1 MKILKNYSKK
11 QKKLRRK
18 LLRSILLLLIFFGS
32 NTYAWFIFF
41 NKFDGSVDANIIAWD
56 VSFYDE
62 ETDMDNISIEIENLQ
77 PGMPEYTKTVYINN
91 SSDVKANLTYSIQ
104 SLKLFGV
111 EYDSEEYDLT
121 KIVASYFPFE
131 MDFQM
136 SKDVLLSGG
145 DSAEFTLG
153 VKWNFESENKYY
165 KLNELYEYSDSVL
178 YYNINEELDE
188 SVNKDNFLDKV
199 QKGLYIES
207 DDGDSYWGKKAYRF
221 KQLNPDE
228 SCLSMMLKL
237 TVEQIKSED

>member
-1 MKILKNYSKK
+1 MKILKVYSKN

-18 LLRSILLLLIFFGS
+18 LLRSIFLLLVFFGS

-41 NKFDGSVDANIIAWD
+41 NKFDGSVDANVISWD

-77 PGMPEYTKTVYINN
+77 PGMLEYTKTVYINN

-111 EYDSEEYDLT
+111 EYDIEEYDLT
-121 KIVASYFPFE
+121 EIVTSYFPFE
-131 MDFQM
+131 MNFQK

-145 DSAEFTLG
+145 DSAEFTLN
-153 VKWNFESENKYY
+153 VKWNFESEDEYY
-165 KLNELYEYSDSVL
+165 KLNELYEYNNSVL
-178 YYNINEELDE
+178 YYNSNKVVDE
-188 SVNKDNFLDKV
+188 SVNEENFLSKV
-199 QKGLYIES
+199 KNGLYIES

-228 SCLSMMLKL
+228 SCLSMVLKL